1 MKDKAANISTTI
13 NDLSEQEHRWFAIYT
28 KYKCEKHVVDQ
39 LSRKDI
45 AAYVPLVTVTK
56 RYTSKVKRY
65 EVPLINSYA
74 FVRIVKSQYVQV
86 LETEHVYSFIKQRKN
101 LISIPQA
108 EIDILK
114 MVVGEIENVQVGEFT
129 LATGDEVEIISGN
142 LTGIRGRLIEKE
154 GKNTFTVQLTSVGLQ
169 LEMLIDSTKLR
180 LVRRGARG

>member
-1 MKDKAANISTTI
+1 MKDSKTTISTPI
-13 NDLSEQEHRWFAIYT
+13 NDLSATDPRWFAIYT
-28 KYKCEKHVVDQ
+28 KYKCEKYVVDQ
-39 LSRKDI
+39 LSRKGI

-65 EVPLINSYA
+65 QVPLINSYA
-74 FVRIVKSQYVQV
+74 FVQIVKNQYVQV
-86 LETEHVYSFIKQRKN
+86 LETEYVYSYIKQRKN

-129 LATGDEVEIISGN
+129 LAKGDEVEIISGN

-169 LEMLIDSTKLR
+169 LEMIIDSSKLR
-180 LVRRGARG
+180 LIRRGARG